1 MPHRLIFL
9 LVLMVALLGATT
21 KTQAQEILTLEEAVR
36 LALEQNYDIKLVN
49 NDLIIDRNN
58 VNRANAGMLP
68 ALNAQLTDNNTLQNS
83 SQTRATGEVTER
95 KNARGSN
102 LNYGVSLSWTIFD
115 GFRMFARY
123 DQLKELQKLGEA
135 ELQQTIL
142 TRVGDV
148 VSTYYE
154 LVNQQNQLQAYDSAV
169 AISRLRLQTAQN
181 RFTIGKAARLEVL
194 NAQVDLSTDT
204 TNLLQQQVLYRNTE
218 IRLNELLARDVNLV
232 FRVPEE
238 LNIDDKLTLPQL
250 TALAAQQNPV
260 LRAALI
266 NKRIAELEL
275 KQVKANRLPAITL
288 NSGYNFNR
296 SEAALGFATLNTG
309 RGLNYGVAAS
319 VNVFNGF
326 LQRRNEQNATT
337 LIDNAQLQYERT
349 NLNLNAQLATAY
361 QSYLTSLTLVTL
373 EENNQKIAKQN
384 LNITLDKYRLGSI
397 APVEFRDAQLNF
409 VNARVRFNN
418 AQYVAK
424 LAEIS
429 LKEIAG
435 ALNL

>member
-1 MPHRLIFL
+1 MLHRLIFL
-9 LVLMVALLGATT
+9 LVSVIALFGATT
-21 KTQAQEILTLEEAVR
+21 KTRAQEILTLEEAVR

-68 ALNAQLTDNNTLQNS
+68 ALNAQLINNNTLQNS

-95 KNARGSN
+95 KNARGST
-102 LNYGVSLSWTIFD
+102 LNYGVGLSWTIFD

-154 LVNQQNQLQAYDSAV
+154 LVNQQNQLRAYDSAV

-232 FRVPEE
+232 FRVPEA
-238 LNIDDKLTLPQL
+238 LVIDDKLTLPQL
-250 TALAAQQNPV
+250 TALAARQNPA

-266 NKRIAELEL
+266 NKRVAELDL

-296 SEAALGFATLNTG
+296 SEAALGFATLNVG
-309 RGLNYGVAAS
+309 RGFNYGVAAS

-326 LQRRNEQNATT
+326 LQRRNEQNAAT

-349 NLNLNAQLATAY
+349 NLTLNAQLATAY

-373 EENNQKIAKQN
+373 EERNQKIAKQN
-384 LNITLDKYRLGSI
+384 LEITLEKYRLGSI